1 MLKKIL
7 KKRNDL
13 SVIYTKHLRKPIKE
27 SAFLLEA
34 GQGKNINGNMF
45 ALAKE
50 LCVNPRWK
58 NFKVY
63 WVITDDTKES
73 AKKRFETYGYSIEFI
88 NRTSDQYA
96 QLLACVK
103 YLATDNSFPPY
114 FSKRSEQVL
123 LNTWHGTPLK
133 TLGKSDIKNAKS
145 LANIQKNYLMTD
157 YALFPNELTK
167 EVFMKDYMLERLYQG
182 KIVMGDYPRNSALLN
197 TEIHSQIRKE
207 LNLENKQVIAYMPT
221 WRGSD
226 RTADAQIQKKIL
238 TKYFDEL
245 DFLLEEDQFFYVNL
259 HFLVGNII
267 DFSNYVHIRPFPS
280 EYETYEFLGMCD
292 CLVTDYSSVFFDYAV
307 TEKKIVLF
315 AYDLEDYM
323 RDRGTYFSIYDL
335 PFPIVQNVKDLAKE
349 LQSKRSPDLQAF
361 LKTYCNYRNIQ
372 APRDLISLMVNQEKG
387 ALCVQKNEKK
397 TNHLVMIYVGEL
409 KGVSQNRYLAE
420 CIKEC
425 CVKYPNKEIV
435 VCFRGKINDKKIEF
449 LNSLPENVHFLGLV
463 TKFNFTLT
471 QTILNAL
478 GLHSKWIHA
487 CIYHKMQGIYADERN
502 RLFPTIHPEIFIN
515 LSNRPNY
522 IYEVLIGFQAH
533 KIAYLQPKNFYGNVS
548 SSKKYRLMISNFK
561 KYYDEIIDRQDIET
575 YSFCEEKESYYNRR
589 FNLANIIR
597 RFKNKKDYM
606 SALGIAVL
614 KTNLDFPLKEVKVEI
629 AGKRYPAKMRTLLRI
644 GKITRIVK
652 YKVMIPGKDIRE
664 FEIQNKIS
672 FVYED
677 SLGYGFKKGVKYN
690 LFNWKEGKNKQG
702 PIRIFEDENTSAYF
716 RQSKNNVLYLTVRKR
731 NLTDSRKEQ
740 IKLNFA
746 YWIAKFYR
754 SSNIVLLYEKE
765 SSRYEESASVLY
777 EKLIDLG
784 YKNAYFIL
792 NKDYPYI
799 DSIKEKYKKN
809 VIYKGSFK
817 HYLYFFKAKTFLG
830 SEALVHVIDL
840 RISNKHA
847 LDKINSK
854 NINYVFLQHG
864 VMYMVSLDS
873 ESRKFFKPMKTNGI
887 YRVVT
892 SSKAE
897 ATHFIQLGGYDPSF
911 IYVCGLPKF
920 DRNTWNEDA
929 DKIAIMPTWRP
940 WEYNE
945 ARYDF
950 QETKYYQMICRIFY
964 AIPEELREK
973 IVILPHPLFYDAV
986 KDSDFDLKHYLN
998 IDEKYDDILKS
1009 TKVLITDYSSIAYD
1023 AFYRGCNVVF
1033 YWEEKDE
1040 CMENYGPSTKL
1051 MLNEENAYG
1060 DICYCAKDLTKVI
1073 SMNYNEKQTHEYQHK
1088 YSKLVDYHDG
1098 RNTERLIQLLRK
1110 DGILK

>member
-1 MLKKIL
+1 M
-7 KKRNDL
+7 
-13 SVIYTKHLRKPIKE
+13 
-27 SAFLLEA
+27 
-34 GQGKNINGNMF
+34 
-45 ALAKE
+45 
-50 LCVNPRWK
+50 
-58 NFKVY
+58 
-63 WVITDDTKES
+63 
-73 AKKRFETYGYSIEFI
+73 
-88 NRTSDQYA
+88 
-96 QLLACVK
+96 
-103 YLATDNSFPPY
+103 
-114 FSKRSEQVL
+114 
-123 LNTWHGTPLK
+123 
-133 TLGKSDIKNAKS
+133 
-145 LANIQKNYLMTD
+145 
-157 YALFPNELTK
+157 
-167 EVFMKDYMLERLYQG
+167 
-182 KIVMGDYPRNSALLN
+182 
-197 TEIHSQIRKE
+197 
-207 LNLENKQVIAYMPT
+207 
-221 WRGSD
+221 
-226 RTADAQIQKKIL
+226 
-238 TKYFDEL
+238 
-245 DFLLEEDQFFYVNL
+245 
-259 HFLVGNII
+259 
-267 DFSNYVHIRPFPS
+267 
-280 EYETYEFLGMCD
+280 
-292 CLVTDYSSVFFDYAV
+292 
-307 TEKKIVLF
+307 
-315 AYDLEDYM
+315 
-323 RDRGTYFSIYDL
+323 
-335 PFPIVQNVKDLAKE
+335 
-349 LQSKRSPDLQAF
+349 
-361 LKTYCNYRNIQ
+361 
-372 APRDLISLMVNQEKG
+372 
-387 ALCVQKNEKK
+387 
-397 TNHLVMIYVGEL
+397 
-409 KGVSQNRYLAE
+409 
-420 CIKEC
+420 
-425 CVKYPNKEIV
+425 
-435 VCFRGKINDKKIEF
+435 
-449 LNSLPENVHFLGLV
+449 
-463 TKFNFTLT
+463 
-471 QTILNAL
+471 
-478 GLHSKWIHA
+478 
-487 CIYHKMQGIYADERN
+487 
-502 RLFPTIHPEIFIN
+502 
-515 LSNRPNY
+515 
-522 IYEVLIGFQAH
+522 
-533 KIAYLQPKNFYGNVS
+533 
-548 SSKKYRLMISNFK
+548 
-561 KYYDEIIDRQDIET
+561 
-575 YSFCEEKESYYNRR
+575 
-589 FNLANIIR
+589 
-597 RFKNKKDYM
+597 
-606 SALGIAVL
+606 
-614 KTNLDFPLKEVKVEI
+614 
-629 AGKRYPAKMRTLLRI
+629 
-644 GKITRIVK
+644 
-652 YKVMIPGKDIRE
+652 
-664 FEIQNKIS
+664 
-672 FVYED
+672 
-677 SLGYGFKKGVKYN
+677 
-690 LFNWKEGKNKQG
+690 
-702 PIRIFEDENTSAYF
+702 
-716 RQSKNNVLYLTVRKR
+716 
-731 NLTDSRKEQ
+731 
-740 IKLNFA
+740 
-746 YWIAKFYR
+746 
-754 SSNIVLLYEKE
+754 LYEKE
-765 SSRYEESASVLY
+765 SSRYEESTSVLY